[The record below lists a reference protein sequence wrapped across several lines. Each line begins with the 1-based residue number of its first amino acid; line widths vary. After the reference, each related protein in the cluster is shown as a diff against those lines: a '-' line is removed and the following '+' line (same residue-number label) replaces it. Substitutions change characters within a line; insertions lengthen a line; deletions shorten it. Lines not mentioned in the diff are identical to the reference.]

1 MTVEDEIS
9 EFIVETS
16 LDDIPDR
23 TVEFTKHLLLKT
35 VAGTLA
41 GSRTPSGEM
50 ILDYVGENGHDG
62 SARVMGAGLETSA
75 EDAALAMGYFSHAA
89 ELEDDQFPVAASDI
103 TVIPVVLALA
113 DDLGLSGERIVETTA
128 VAMEV
133 MNRVASFPVTHLGF
147 TDLPFYGV
155 IGAQAAA
162 AKCHGFDRD
171 RTKNMLGLG
180 IAQSS
185 GWRMNFGTAAHY
197 WESAVPCQNA
207 VSSAELAKVGGDS
220 NPDIESWL
228 GALLEE
234 AIETDRIT
242 RSLGDEWRVHE
253 TCIKKYPVCFLT
265 HRQLDTLRELMASH
279 ELSAE
284 NIESIET
291 DVGPVDEVVDRPN
304 PTSVDDA
311 RFSLQHVLAI
321 YVLNRNISYVDL
333 QPDVVGDPAVESLR
347 SKVDVTVHDDW
358 PAEFNSGVPEVKIT
372 TTDGDVI
379 AGEREH
385 LVGGPHEPLSEDEM
399 GALYTRIVT
408 EYYDEPLLSEANIE
422 ETLSMVLNLE
432 AQDETAIDELYELLT
447 YETN

>member
-1 MTVEDEIS
+1 
-9 EFIVETS
+9 
-16 LDDIPDR
+16 
-23 TVEFTKHLLLKT
+23 
-35 VAGTLA
+35 
-41 GSRTPSGEM
+41 
-50 ILDYVGENGHDG
+50 
-62 SARVMGAGLETSA
+62 
-75 EDAALAMGYFSHAA
+75 
-89 ELEDDQFPVAASDI
+89 
-103 TVIPVVLALA
+103 
-113 DDLGLSGERIVETTA
+113 
-128 VAMEV
+128 MEV

-162 AKCHGFDRD
+162 AKCHGFDRE
-171 RTKNMLGLG
+171 RTKNTLGLG

-207 VSSAELAKVGGDS
+207 VSSAELAKLGGDS

-228 GALLEE
+228 ETLLDESVD
-234 AIETDRIT
+234 TDRIT
-242 RSLGDEWRVHE
+242 RDLGEEWRIHE

-265 HRQLDTLRELMASH
+265 HRQLDTLRELMATH
-279 ELSAE
+279 ELTPE
-284 NIESIET
+284 NVESIET
-291 DVGPVDEVVDRPN
+291 DLGPVDEVVDRPN

-311 RFSLQHVLAI
+311 RFSIQHVLAV
-321 YVLNRNISYVDL
+321 YLRNQNISYADL
-333 QPDVVGDPAVESLR
+333 QPDVVDDPAVESLR

-385 LVGGPHEPLSEDEM
+385 LVGGPREPLSADEM
-399 GALYTRIVT
+399 GDLYTRILT
-408 EYYDEPLLSEANIE
+408 EYYDEPLLSEADIDGTLDVLLSLEERDRDDIE
-422 ETLSMVLNLE
+422 E
-432 AQDETAIDELYELLT
+432 LYDLLT